1 MAKPYILMALPCY
14 NEAENLPDLLETYAR
29 MHDVYGSLFDVKV
42 IVIDDCSKDNTQEVM
57 QNLKLDLDVRLVTH
71 SVNKGLMGGINTAF
85 DEFYKNSK
93 EENPAIAYALMDGDN
108 THSPYHL
115 PGMLERSLQ
124 GFDVVIA
131 SRYRTGSRV
140 CGVSWWRQMLSF
152 GVAFLFRVLR
162 NVQGVLDYSCGY
174 RVYSPRIVKLLKE
187 RLPDDVVRERSFA
200 CMVELL
206 VKCNLMGARCTEVPI
221 MLRYDMKLG
230 ESKMPFRKTII
241 GTFKLLLTLWKVRV

>member
-1 MAKPYILMALPCY
+1 MTRPYILMALPCF
-14 NEAENLPDLLETYAR
+14 NEAENLPALLR
-29 MHDVYGSLFDVKV
+29 HFVGLNRLYGANFEVKV

-57 QNLKLDLDVRLVTH
+57 KNLEIDLDVRLVTH
-71 SVNKGLMGGINTAF
+71 PQNRGLMGGINTAF

-115 PGMLERSLQ
+115 PGMLERNLQ

-131 SRYRTGSRV
+131 SRYRAGSRV
-140 CGVSWWRQMLSF
+140 CGVSWWRQLLSF

-174 RVYSPRIVKLLKE
+174 RLYSPRIVTLLKE
-187 RLPDDVVRERSFA
+187 RLPEDVVREKSFA

-206 VKCNLMGARCTEVPI
+206 VKCSILGARCTEVPI
-221 MLRYDMKLG
+221 LLRYDMKLG
-230 ESKMPFRKTII
+230 ESKMPFRKTIV